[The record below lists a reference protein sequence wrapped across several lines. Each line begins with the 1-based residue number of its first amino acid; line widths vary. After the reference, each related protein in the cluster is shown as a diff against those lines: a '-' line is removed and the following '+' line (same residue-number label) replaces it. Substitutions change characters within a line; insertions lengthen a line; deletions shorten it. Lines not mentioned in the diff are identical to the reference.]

1 MQRWWGKAA
10 AFSAAVA
17 LYGTALAQGP
27 VNSYSFTTV
36 TGGAYSPITGGT
48 VHSSGTGMD
57 DATFAVTLPFSFNF
71 NGTAGTAIYLSE
83 NGYVSFGATN
93 PGTGVRSAIS
103 STATGFA
110 VAAAFS
116 ADLQGQAASSEL
128 RSETIG
134 AAPNRTFVAQWS
146 NMRNFGGTGQAYNF
160 QVRLS
165 EANGVAGN
173 QVVEFIYGA
182 VSGSSTKQVGLR
194 GTTNATFFNRTTTT
208 NWAATT
214 AGGTNT
220 STCTHNATVFPASGL
235 LFRFTPPVACT
246 SLPSLTGG
254 TASATVTS
262 GCGSVATS
270 TLSVT
275 GATSGATGLTFQW
288 RSGPPGGPYTTNLGT
303 AATQVVTSVTSTTA
317 YVRDIICSGGPATA
331 TSSEVVITVNPTV
344 TAGVS
349 ASPAGPFCGA
359 AATALTATGGLT
371 YAWAPATG
379 LDAVTGA
386 TVNCTATTT
395 TTYTVTATGVGGCTG
410 TANVTVTVNPISVV
424 QATTATPNPLCFG
437 GTSNLNVVAGPVVS
451 NFPGGAITI
460 NDGNATPYPSTV
472 AVSGVTG
479 TISNIRVS
487 VTNLNHTFPSDID
500 VVLFGPTG
508 AHSII
513 FTDAIGTGGVT
524 GRNYTFQIG
533 ATALPTSGAP
543 ASGTYGV
550 VNGGSWSGS
559 GTPGAVSSANL
570 NNFLGTNANGTWSLY
585 VFDDAGGDVGTI
597 GSWNLE
603 ITTGGAPVASYSWS
617 PAIYLDNP
625 ALQNP
630 TATGVVTT
638 ENYTV
643 TVTATNGCTSTGTVT
658 LVPSAPITAASITGT
673 LSFCAGGSTTL
684 TAVPA
689 DGGAPYSY
697 LWSPGGEITAS
708 IVVTA
713 PGSYSC
719 QVGDNCAGSVNT
731 GSVTVTENALPT
743 VAVTPTSA
751 TFCTGNS
758 AIALSASGASTYG
771 WAPPAGLD
779 AVTGASVNATPAAT
793 TTYTVTGTDGN
804 GCQNTATTTIT
815 FGGAVPAIASTTAT
829 PPSICEGQTSNLL
842 VSLQAPAAYCTA
854 GATSTSFEKIG
865 NVTLT
870 GVINQT
876 SSATAG
882 YENYTA
888 VVGNVTAGSSYGV
901 SVLVTGAYANDDR
914 VLIWIDADQNG
925 VFQDP
930 AERVFAAAV
939 STFCPTCSGTNA
951 TVTGSLTVPSLAFNG
966 NTRMR
971 IRMHDLSTGGN
982 STPCG
987 TSTYGQVEDY
997 TLNVSGGVS
1006 TTYSWNNPGTLD
1018 NASIANPV
1026 SSATSTTNYTVD
1038 VTRGACTSQ
1047 GTVTLT
1053 VNPLPTMTCPADISD
1068 ICTTDGAFAL
1078 AGNGENPTGGTF
1090 SGPGVSGGNFD
1101 PAVAGAGT
1109 HTITYSYT
1117 DGNTCSNTC
1126 TFTITVTAAST
1137 WYQDQD
1143 NDGFGDP
1150 ANTSLACTQPV
1161 GYVSNSTDD
1170 CPTTPGVIG
1179 SACNDGNPFTAGD
1192 VLQNDCSCAG
1202 TPVPCDNWTLSITTD
1217 GAGSETTWQIVD
1229 ATSPFVLASGGG
1241 SYGNNTT
1248 VNETVCVPQ
1257 GACFRLTVNDA
1268 GNNGITGGGWTLT
1281 DNLGRLIVDNTGN
1294 GGAFTSSCTTG
1305 EPWCSQP
1312 SSAQTLIA
1320 SSCGRTNWLP
1330 NEVIIASADAAVSA
1344 QWGIGDQTD
1353 DGYQFWFE
1361 NPVGGYTRRIF
1372 RNHATSGGN
1381 GPANALRASKLALG
1395 SIVTNPLPANTLLN
1409 VRVRSRVNGVNGAW
1423 GPVCLFKIDPTSC
1436 TLTKLNDDIS
1446 SPNYSCG
1453 VTGKVVGASG
1463 NAGKVFA
1470 KVVTSGGNPAT
1481 NYRFQF
1487 VNTGAGYS
1495 RQITQTSA
1503 GLLLGNWSTNPL
1515 LCGTNVYDV
1524 RVAASFD
1531 GGATFCPYGDVC
1543 TVSITNN
1550 NTSPLCTPVVPMNGD
1565 GNGRIA
1571 DDVVAPEFLLYPN
1584 PNRGEQLF
1592 VSLTNIAADVNVV
1605 TVDLFDM
1612 FGKRVMTATLPVQDG
1627 LLQNNTIDISRDLA
1641 AGLYMVNVTAGG
1653 YTTTERL
1660 VIQR

>member
-10 AFSAAVA
+10 MLGAAMFAASVVNAQVSAYSRTVISGQTYTSYT
-17 LYGTALAQGP
+17 LGTAGP
-27 VNSYSFTTV
+27 
-36 TGGAYSPITGGT
+36 TG
-48 VHSSGTGMD
+48 D
-57 DATFAVTLPFSFNF
+57 DASTTVTLPFTFTF
-71 NGTAGTAIYLSE
+71 NGTGYTSVRFCTNGWISFNSASTSNSFTAGDLFTTSGPNLEVAAWHRDGNANGANGGALTSGAHPSLTGVHVFQFNNLASSGSGGTSATARLDAQIWLYGPS
-83 NGYVSFGATN
+83 STN
-93 PGTGVRSAIS
+93 PGRILILYGDVGSGLSTSASVGIEN
-103 STATGFA
+103 AT
-110 VAAAFS
+110 
-116 ADLQGQAASSEL
+116 
-128 RSETIG
+128 
-134 AAPNRTFVAQWS
+134 
-146 NMRNFGGTGQAYNF
+146 GGTGNYQNALNG
-160 QVRLS
+160 LS
-165 EANGVAGN
+165 N
-173 QVVEFIYGA
+173 
-182 VSGSSTKQVGLR
+182 S
-194 GTTNATFFNRTTTT
+194 TTTT
-208 NWAATT
+208 SAA
-214 AGGTNT
+214 
-220 STCTHNATVFPASGL
+220 PANNSGYQ
-235 LFRFTPPVACT
+235 FDPPVACT

-270 TLSVT
+270 TLSVA
-275 GATSGATGLTFQW
+275 GATGGATGLTYQW

-331 TSSEVVITVNPTV
+331 TSSEVVITVNPTI
-344 TAGVS
+344 TAGAS

-359 AATALTATGGLT
+359 ASTALTATGGLT
-371 YAWAPATG
+371 YTWAPATG
-379 LDAVTGA
+379 LDATTGA
-386 TVNCTATTT
+386 TVNCTTTST
-395 TTYTVTATGVGGCTG
+395 RTYTVTATGVGGCTG
-410 TANVTVTVNPISVV
+410 TANVTVTVNPLPLVIS
-424 QATTATPNPLCFG
+424 TTATPNPVCNG
-437 GTSNLNVVAGPVVS
+437 GNSNLNVAV
-451 NFPGGAITI
+451 GGTSTVIGSGLTV
-460 NDGNATPYPSTV
+460 NDGNAAPYPSTI
-472 AVSGVTG
+472 AVSGIAG
-479 TISNIRVS
+479 TIIDLRVNI
-487 VTNLNHTFPSDID
+487 TNFSHTWPND
-500 VVLFGPTG
+500 VDMVLFGPTG
-508 AHSII
+508 AHSVI
-513 FTDAIGTGGVT
+513 FTDAIGGSGGVT
-524 GRNYTFQIG
+524 GRNYTFASG
-533 ATALPTSGAP
+533 ASALPTTGFP

-550 VNGGSWSGS
+550 VNGGSYTGT
-559 GTPGAVSSANL
+559 GTPSAVTNTGLGAFN
-570 NNFLGTNANGTWSLY
+570 GTNPNGTWSLY
-585 VFDDAGGDVGTI
+585 VFDDAGGDVGSI
-597 GSWNLE
+597 GGWSLE
-603 ITTGGAPVASYSWS
+603 ISTGAPVASYSWS
-617 PAIYLDNP
+617 PVTYLNDP
-625 ALQNP
+625 TLQNP
-630 TATGVVTT
+630 AATGVVTT

-643 TVTATNGCTSTGTVT
+643 TVTATNGCTATGTVS
-658 LVPSAPITAASITGT
+658 LVPSAPITAASISGT
-673 LSFCAGGSTTL
+673 LSYCAGGSTTL
-684 TAVPA
+684 TANPA
-689 DGGAPYSY
+689 DGGAPYTY
-697 LWSPGGEITAS
+697 LWSPGGETTAS

-713 PGSYSC
+713 PGNYSC
-719 QVGDNCAGSVNT
+719 QVSDNCAGSVNT

-743 VAVTPTSA
+743 VAVAPTSA

-758 AIALSASGASTYG
+758 AIALNASGASTYG

-815 FGGAVPAIASTTAT
+815 FGGAVPVIASTTAT
-829 PPSICEGQTSNLL
+829 PPTICEGQTSNLL
-842 VSLQAPAAYCTA
+842 VSLPAPATYCTA

-930 AERVFAAAV
+930 AELVFAAAV
-939 STFCPTCSGTNA
+939 STFCPTCTGTNA
-951 TVTGSLTVPSLAFNG
+951 TVTGSITVPSVAFNG

-971 IRMHDLSTGGN
+971 IRMHDLSSGGN

-1018 NASIANPV
+1018 NASIAGPV
-1026 SSATSTTNYTVD
+1026 SSATTTTNYTVD

-1053 VNPLPTMTCPADISD
+1053 VNPLPTVTCPADISD

-1090 SGPGVSGGNFD
+1090 SGPGVSSGNFD

-1117 DGNTCSNTC
+1117 DGNTCTNTC
-1126 TFTITVTAAST
+1126 TFTISVTAAST

-1150 ANTSLACTQPV
+1150 ANTTLACTQPV

-1248 VNETVCVPQ
+1248 VNETVCIPQ
-1257 GACFRLTVNDA
+1257 LACFRLTVNDA

-1281 DNLGRLIVDNTGN
+1281 DNFGRLIVDNTDN
-1294 GGAFTSSCTTG
+1294 GGAFTSSSTTG
-1305 EPWCSQP
+1305 EPWCNEP
-1312 SSAQTLIA
+1312 SSTQTLIA
-1320 SSCGRTNWLP
+1320 THCGRTNWLP
-1330 NEVIIASADAAVSA
+1330 NDVLIASANAAVSG

-1409 VRVRSRVNGVNGAW
+1409 VRVRNRVNGVNSAW
-1423 GPVCLFKIDPTSC
+1423 GPVCLFMINPTSC
-1436 TLTKLNDDIS
+1436 TLTKLNDDS
-1446 SPNYSCG
+1446 NSPNYSCG

-1463 NAGKVFA
+1463 NAGKLFA

-1487 VNTGAGYS
+1487 VNTAEGYT
-1495 RQITQTSA
+1495 RQVTQTSA
-1503 GLLLGNWSTNPL
+1503 GLLLGNWNTNPL
-1515 LCGTNVYDV
+1515 LCGTHVYDV

-1531 GGATFCPYGDVC
+1531 GGTTYCPYGDVC
-1543 TVSITNN
+1543 TVEITNN
-1550 NTSPLCTPVVPMNGD
+1550 NATPLCTPIGAFTGGEGD
-1565 GNGRIA
+1565 RVA
-1571 DDVVAPEFLLYPN
+1571 DDVIAPEFLLYPN

-1641 AGLYMVNVTAGG
+1641 AGLYMVNVTAGD